1 MVWKPRVVVAAVIEK
16 EGKFLVVE
24 ENVDNQKVINQPSGH
39 LEPNE
44 SIIDAVRRETLEE
57 TGWNFEPTHLVGILH
72 LLNPNTNRIFIRFT
86 FTGKLLEQVPNYQID
101 PDIIA
106 PRWMTYDEIKSQ
118 EKLSWR
124 SPLVMR
130 SLDEYRAG
138 HRFSMDLIHTLQVDT
153 EPCLEKVSPSAS
165 NQDKASSTNHKE
177 SLLAYPEALIP
188 Q

>member
-1 MVWKPRVVVAAVIEK
+1 MRWKPRVVVAAVVEEK
-16 EGKFLVVE
+16 GKFLMVE
-24 ENVDNQKVINQPSGH
+24 ECVDNQNVINQPSGH

-44 SIIDAVRRETLEE
+44 TMIEAVRRETLEE
-57 TGWNFEPTHLVGILH
+57 TGWHFEPTDIIGILH

-86 FTGKLLEQVPNYQID
+86 FTGKLLNKEPNYTID

-118 EKLSWR
+118 EKLAWR

-138 HRFSMDLIHTLQVDT
+138 KRYPLDIVHTLQADSPTCIEPLHNLTPELT
-153 EPCLEKVSPSAS
+153 ERNDQNSAS
-165 NQDKASSTNHKE
+165 
-177 SLLAYPEALIP
+177 SLAFQEGLIP